1 MLWFVIFQVSRNAKL
16 YLERAV
22 SASSLSLACNSILVS
37 PEGSRLLAVSSDK
50 AKGLVQLLIE

>member
-1 MLWFVIFQVSRNAKL
+1 MVYNLSGFQECKGL

-22 SASSLSLACNSILVS
+22 SASSLSLVHNSMPVSLEGFKLV
-37 PEGSRLLAVSSDK
+37 AVSSDK

>member
-1 MLWFVIFQVSRNAKL
+1 MVCNLTSFQACKVL

-22 SASSLSLACNSILVS
+22 SASSLSLACNSVPVSLEGFRLV
-37 PEGSRLLAVSSDK
+37 AVSSDK